1 MCSEISKW
9 TSKQIHSVQ
18 KDLDEAL
25 KLKNLYWHTLCWEQ
39 NDVTAVSENPN
50 HQALWG
56 MDSKLHQKS
65 KLRLLKLLFLIKE
78 LVPAKEKKNHKEI
91 FINSIVLKMVL
102 KRKSTAWSKPIND
115 PAVLKHFWVGVFSV
129 SFFRFYCFTLIFLH
143 LFYYLTDFNWVRKMW
158 WGARLFIKAQNK
170 LLL

>member
-9 TSKQIHSVQ
+9 TSKQIHGVQ
-18 KDLDEAL
+18 KDLDEVL

-39 NDVTAVSENPN
+39 NDVTAVSENPT

-91 FINSIVLKMVL
+91 FINYIVLKMVL
-102 KRKSTAWSKPIND
+102 KRKSTACTWSKPIND
-115 PAVLKHFWVGVFSV
+115 PAVLKHFTALGRCLLCELFQVLL
-129 SFFRFYCFTLIFLH
+129 FYIDTLI
-143 LFYYLTDFNWVRKMW
+143 
-158 WGARLFIKAQNK
+158 
-170 LLL
+170 LLSDWF